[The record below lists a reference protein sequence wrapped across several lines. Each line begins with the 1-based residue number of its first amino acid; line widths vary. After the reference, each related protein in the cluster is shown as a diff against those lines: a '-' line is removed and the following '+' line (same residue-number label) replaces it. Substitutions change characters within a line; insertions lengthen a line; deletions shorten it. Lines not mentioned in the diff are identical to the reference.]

1 MRSSSALSFKL
12 RFFRWYINLKW
23 TNSISF
29 RIGWNKK
36 CVLGVSNCYET
47 IKWNSDN
54 KSIQMRFL
62 IGFCHIHFP
71 FRAYAYAYMCM
82 CALFLDVFFLVKNLV
97 INWAKV
103 NEKNGRKKLSHA
115 FRFTLISNINF
126 DVRTFSN
133 FSIQSTRF
141 IFICEQS
148 AFDSLQS
155 LAAVYKSSAICLCVY
170 LFHTDAICQ
179 SVGEFIALFDERERE
194 KKSKQT

>member
-1 MRSSSALSFKL
+1 M
-12 RFFRWYINLKW
+12 
-23 TNSISF
+23 
-29 RIGWNKK
+29 
-36 CVLGVSNCYET
+36 
-47 IKWNSDN
+47 
-54 KSIQMRFL
+54 
-62 IGFCHIHFP
+62 
-71 FRAYAYAYMCM
+71 
-82 CALFLDVFFLVKNLV
+82 
-97 INWAKV
+97 

-194 KKSKQT
+194 KKKQTNIGECKKYFELITYHMIYVYTNVLCVCGVCCVVL